1 MAMGYEKS
9 MARDKEM
16 NARNEANRQSMIDPV
31 KANSAMV
38 GKARNTNLDEK
49 RKAMAKKKMQ
59 GGMR

>member
-16 NARNEANRQSMIDPV
+16 AERQGSMRNNVA
-31 KANSAMV
+31 ANSATV
-38 GKARNTNLDEK
+38 GKARNTNLEEK

>member
-1 MAMGYEKS
+1 MAMGYKKS
-9 MARDKEM
+9 MARPDEL
-16 NARNEANRQSMIDPV
+16 EAKYNSPRDR
-31 KANSAMV
+31 AATNSAEV